1 MRLLGTPQSN
11 HHLTLTNNGYHNY
24 IQSVGDITY
33 IPIKRLYIPTIR
45 PFAEVVVRLTTA
57 TIPTV
62 ITILA

>member
-33 IPIKRLYIPTIR
+33 IPIKRLYVPTIG
-45 PFAEVVVRLTTA
+45 PSTEVAIGFTNAAIA
-57 TIPTV
+57 TIV
-62 ITILA
+62 TIL